1 MIIALGIAS
10 LIGASLLRAEE
21 EKAGIAPD
29 LISFFPV
36 QLQCPAAPQ
45 IGCGLVS
52 KPILLELQ
60 REPAIAEAWLNETGT
75 VVAGVWRN
83 SADAEVRTSAQRVLQ
98 KHGLT
103 STELGAAARAVELKS
118 FVSGEAWYH
127 STDVD
132 TLSKQ
137 EARIIAARLVRR
149 VQRKVR
155 LSDDKA
161 KTLEA
166 RFYDFM
172 ASPAMLAMSS
182 PQTRIEAATP
192 ALLKV
197 ARDEHLSQN
206 EVGAVQEAIA
216 KGFLPVAGDKEETK
230 GGIPDCCSR

>member
-1 MIIALGIAS
+1 MPSGT
-10 LIGASLLRAEE
+10 
-21 EKAGIAPD
+21 PD
-29 LISFFPV
+29 RLWSRIQTNS
-36 QLQCPAAPQ
+36 
-45 IGCGLVS
+45 
-52 KPILLELQ
+52 LELQ

-75 VVAGVWRN
+75 MVAVVWRN
-83 SADAEVRTSAQRVLQ
+83 SADAEVRTSAAQRVLQ

-103 STELGAAARAVELKS
+103 ATELGAAARVVELKS

-137 EARIIAARLVRR
+137 EARIIAARLVHR

-161 KTLEA
+161 KAMEV

-182 PQTRIEAATP
+182 PQTWIETATP